1 MNELANFKNR
11 FSEYVRP
18 YCGSADEEVR
28 RNSILKEEHTYR
40 VCGNTVRIAEA
51 LSLNGR
57 NIFLAETAALFHDIG
72 RFEQFRKYR
81 TFNDSA
87 SINHGA
93 LGVEILKKEGILRDL
108 PEKEQDCIVG
118 AVRFHNARS
127 APALSRPDAL
137 LILKLLRDSDKLDA
151 WRTCVDFYEMP
162 SEERPVILGFGLPDV
177 PEYSKPVLDAFFAG
191 KTAMYSDIR
200 SLSDFKLLKLAW
212 VYDMNFK
219 PTLRLLTEMGLV
231 ERIFKV
237 LPDAPETP
245 EIKAHLMDYIE
256 ERLKD

>member
-1 MNELANFKNR
+1 MNELSNFKSR

-18 YCGSADEEVR
+18 YCGSADEDVR
-28 RNSILKEEHTYR
+28 KNSILKEEHTYR

-81 TFNDSA
+81 TFNDSV
-87 SINHGA
+87 SVNHGA
-93 LGVEILKKEGILRDL
+93 LGAGILKKENILSGL
-108 PEKEQDCIVG
+108 PEKEQDSIIG

-127 APALSRPDAL
+127 APALPETSGL
-137 LILKLLRDSDKLDA
+137 LLKLLRDADKLDA

-162 SEERPVILGFGLPDV
+162 PEERPIVLGFGLPDV
-177 PEYSKPVLDAFFAG
+177 PGYSKPVLDAFFGG
-191 KTAMYSDIR
+191 KTAMYSDIK

-219 PTLRLLTEMGLV
+219 PTFRFLKEMGLV
-231 ERIFKV
+231 ERIFEV

-245 EIKAHLMDYIE
+245 EIKAHLLGYIE
-256 ERLKD
+256 KRLKD